1 MAGSSDRRIF
11 LESIYEWS
19 PGFFKTACQII
30 SEKKKLPFC
39 NKLVVISLSIFLL
52 GTIFLT
58 LKVGIDGFRPKA
70 EFIIAIIA
78 GSHILIFLPI
88 AALFITLAGVMD
100 FVEDGEFLLKSSDI
114 RTSLLANV
122 LKISVG
128 SISVYVFY
136 ILFLKNSLVD
146 PLVLIGLFLSVTGF
160 FLLGLSLLASGF
172 IGLRQELGR
181 FRRKEY

>member
-1 MAGSSDRRIF
+1 MGGSNDRRTF

-19 PGFFKTACQII
+19 PGFFKTAYQTFVK
-30 SEKKKLPFC
+30 KKKLPFC

-52 GTIFLT
+52 GITFLT
-58 LKVGIDGFRPKA
+58 LKVGIDGFRPKV
-70 EFIIAIIA
+70 EFIIAIIT
-78 GSHILIFLPI
+78 GSHVLIFLPI
-88 AALFITLAGVMD
+88 ATLFVILAGIMD
-100 FVEDGEFLLKSSDI
+100 FVEDGKFLLKTSDI
-114 RTSLLANV
+114 RASLLANV

-128 SISVYVFY
+128 VIAAYVFY

-160 FLLGLSLLASGF
+160 FLLSLSLLASGF
-172 IGLRQELGR
+172 IGLRQEVGR